1 MRQGSRGADDVYGV
15 LHQFRAPPHVRQ
27 DAERSAAKFFHRSE
41 IQIDLVLARARRR
54 DMLTLDQTLE
64 KDARVVLS
72 HVPNEPDVTQKSDPD
87 PDYSEQTLWMLA
99 IRDHRDKVAFKQLF
113 DHFAPRLKGF
123 IMRAG
128 APAAQAEDIVQE
140 VLLTVWRKAHL
151 FDPSRAQVSSW
162 IYQIA
167 RNRQIDVIRKE
178 ARPVP
183 EALKAEDDADSDA
196 DAGEAIALEQETEKL
211 RRALD
216 KLSPS
221 QREMIERAYLGELT
235 HTEIRDATGLPL
247 GTIKS
252 RIRLGL
258 ERLRHELKDLRQE

>member
-1 MRQGSRGADDVYGV
+1 
-15 LHQFRAPPHVRQ
+15 
-27 DAERSAAKFFHRSE
+27 
-41 IQIDLVLARARRR
+41 
-54 DMLTLDQTLE
+54 
-64 KDARVVLS
+64 
-72 HVPNEPDVTQKSDPD
+72 
-87 PDYSEQTLWMLA
+87 MLA
-99 IRDHRDKVAFKQLF
+99 IRDQRDKPAFKRLF

-123 IMRAG
+123 VMRAG
-128 APAAQAEDIVQE
+128 APAAQAEDIVQD
-140 VLLTVWRKAHL
+140 VMLTVWRKAHL

-167 RNRQIDVIRKE
+167 RNRQIDIIRKE

-183 EALKAEDDADSDA
+183 EALKAEEDTDDDA
-196 DAGEAIALEQETEKL
+196 GQVLALEQETELL
-211 RRALD
+211 RQALD

-221 QREMIERAYLGELT
+221 QREMIERAYLGDLT
-235 HTEIRDATGLPL
+235 HTEIREATGLPL